1 MASRFPDCFE
11 QSIAVNKGF
20 YSSYFW
26 KNFKMLHR
34 CIAVE
39 CFNARKDGVSY
50 HWPDDLR
57 YAKLWTN
64 AVKNLT
70 HTESTN
76 STRPSALILL
86 KIQR

>member
-1 MASRFPDCFE
+1 
-11 QSIAVNKGF
+11 
-20 YSSYFW
+20 
-26 KNFKMLHR
+26 MLHR

-76 STRPSALILL
+76 STRPCSAHLTKDFYESANSESLVL
-86 KIQR
+86 RFKDETNNKN